1 MAVHLIFSFDS
12 EDYETPAADD
22 AEKWWA
28 ETMTK
33 HGITACIC
41 VVGELARTLCQHGRK
56 DVIDAMARHEIAFHS
71 DMHSAHPTWAEY
83 LDETGWEEGVKRVI
97 CEESK
102 GIADVREVFG
112 QHPSAWCKPG
122 ASWGPQVAHSMTQM
136 SIPVFCD
143 SPFEA
148 DLGQPL
154 WYDNSLF
161 LMYHTSFDRYFGV
174 PHRKRLRV
182 MKKDFAALCDAHDE
196 RYLVMYTHPC
206 RLFTAQFTDT
216 FRHGK
221 NPPRGQWSPAPLR
234 PQGEI
239 AELQRDFD
247 AFLKWVVT
255 LPNVE
260 LTTYRQLYAAY
271 RPPAIPW
278 LNSDEVLQLA
288 SLASE
293 HNYQR
298 LNGYYL
304 SPAEQFSVL
313 VRAAAVLGEKRHL
326 PDAIFVRRLLGPIN
340 VPPMHSP
347 SANLPA
353 DDFFNAAR
361 DVDAFC
367 TENGSV
373 PASICLG
380 GNEIG
385 PNAFM
390 QAAAYVLTE
399 WQSKAQIPQSVNLRP
414 VSEYPAI
421 TRRKDFRNLKFTDG
435 WTIFPQDF
443 EGNDVLEMIRLQAWT
458 AKPAAQGGIIH

>member
-41 VVGELARTLCQHGRK
+41 VVGELARTLCQRGRK
-56 DVIDAMARHEIAFHS
+56 DVIDAMERHEIAFHS

-83 LDETGWEEGVKRVI
+83 LDETGWEKGVERVI
-97 CEESK
+97 GEESK
-102 GIADVREVFG
+102 GVADIREVFG

-122 ASWGPQVAHSMTQM
+122 ASWGPQVAHAMTQM

-148 DLGQPL
+148 ALGQPL

-161 LMYHTSFDRYFGV
+161 LRYHTSFDRYFGV
-174 PHRKRLRV
+174 PYPKRLKI
-182 MKKDFAALCDAHDE
+182 MKEDFAALCDEHDG

-216 FRHGK
+216 FRHGN
-221 NPPRGQWSPAPLR
+221 NPPRSQWSPAPLR
-234 PQGEI
+234 AREEI

-247 AFLKWVVT
+247 AFLKWVVAQ
-255 LPNVE
+255 PNVE
-260 LTTYRQLYAAY
+260 LTTYRELYAAY
-271 RPPAIPW
+271 CPPAIPW
-278 LNSDEVLQLA
+278 LNCDAVLQLA
-288 SLASE
+288 SLATE

-313 VRAAAVLGEKRHL
+313 IRAAAVLGEKEHL
-326 PDAIFVRRLLGPIN
+326 RDAIFVRRLLGPIK
-340 VPPMHSP
+340 VPPMHS
-347 SANLPA
+347 LPVNMAA
-353 DDFFNAAR
+353 DDFFDAAR
-361 DVDAFC
+361 DADAFC
-367 TENGSV
+367 TETGSV
-373 PASICLG
+373 PASIRRG
-380 GNEIG
+380 ETEIG

-399 WQSKAQIPQSVNLRP
+399 WHSTGQIPQFVSIRP
-414 VSEYPAI
+414 SCEYPAI
-421 TRRKDFRNLKFTDG
+421 TKREDFRKLKFTDG
-435 WTIFPQDF
+435 WTIFPPGF
-443 EGNDVLEMIRLQAWT
+443 EGNNVIEMIRLQAWT
-458 AKPAAQGGIIH
+458 AKPAMQGGMIQ

>member
-1 MAVHLIFSFDS
+1 
-12 EDYETPAADD
+12 
-22 AEKWWA
+22 
-28 ETMTK
+28 
-33 HGITACIC
+33 
-41 VVGELARTLCQHGRK
+41 
-56 DVIDAMARHEIAFHS
+56 
-71 DMHSAHPTWAEY
+71 
-83 LDETGWEEGVKRVI
+83 
-97 CEESK
+97 
-102 GIADVREVFG
+102 
-112 QHPSAWCKPG
+112 
-122 ASWGPQVAHSMTQM
+122 
-136 SIPVFCD
+136 
-143 SPFEA
+143 
-148 DLGQPL
+148 
-154 WYDNSLF
+154 
-161 LMYHTSFDRYFGV
+161 
-174 PHRKRLRV
+174 

-221 NPPRGQWSPAPLR
+221 NPPRDQWSPAPLR

-239 AELQRDFD
+239 AELQDDFD

-260 LTTYRQLYAAY
+260 LTTYRQLYAAH

-347 SANLPA
+347 SANMLA

-361 DVDAFC
+361 DVDALC
-367 TENGSV
+367 TETGSV

-399 WQSKAQIPQSVNLRP
+399 WQSKAQIPQSVNLRQ

-458 AKPAAQGGIIH
+458 AKPATRGGMIQQEIESF